1 MDCFLESFT
10 TPTLQIDI
18 NGELQQKTVRSAQRY
33 LSGKEVFSNIF
44 DEAQLSVFKE
54 LLPYW
59 AGFRKTYSPPDDPN
73 KKPVTKYQKML
84 KKRMESID
92 NYVIPPNEFQL
103 PSIPE
108 GAIAAFT
115 FSLSDG
121 VKLRHSDTASDI
133 SHELTQGEEN
143 NLAYV
148 MDSSTRGSKTD
159 ILSKNRASIS
169 SVNNPS
175 STSSKKENSSLSAKS

>member
-121 VKLRHSDTASDI
+121 VKLRPVSALSLSDQGSERSMAV
-133 SHELTQGEEN
+133 SHG
-143 NLAYV
+143 
-148 MDSSTRGSKTD
+148 RGRRK
-159 ILSKNRASIS
+159 S
-169 SVNNPS
+169 SVASMS
-175 STSSKKENSSLSAKS
+175 SNRGFAGADTRRGK

>member
-121 VKLRHSDTASDI
+121 VKLR
-133 SHELTQGEEN
+133 ELTQGEEN

>member
-121 VKLRHSDTASDI
+121 VKLRYLERDGLSDDGYQEDSFM
-133 SHELTQGEEN
+133 EN
-143 NLAYV
+143 GRV
-148 MDSSTRGSKTD
+148 W
-159 ILSKNRASIS
+159 
-169 SVNNPS
+169 
-175 STSSKKENSSLSAKS
+175 